1 VWVHD
6 KEQGC
11 IRERGV
17 KKLSTEKHYY
27 SAEAPDGGLD
37 PEPEKVLAGL
47 ESHAAPIIKGLRYE
61 RGLRSEE
68 EATLAVFMAS
78 MKFRVSS
85 YRSYARSH
93 VAANEARIRESA
105 FPSVGALAEGLR
117 RAGHLEA
124 EDPDVVRQIFREV
137 RSGERELGLTK
148 NHDIE
153 HMFRH
158 TRKIAEV
165 LLTLDWTFAWAPSG
179 TSFAT
184 SDDPVLVLGPN
195 LEAPEGFVGE
205 MGFAS
210 PGATKVLPLNQDVCL
225 VVGLGPHSVSHG
237 LLDRKTVRHLNL
249 QQARHY
255 ERWLIARDK
264 ALVERL
270 VG

>member
-1 VWVHD
+1 M
-6 KEQGC
+6 
-11 IRERGV
+11 
-17 KKLSTEKHYY
+17 STEKHYY
-27 SAEAPDGGLD
+27 SAEAPGGMLD
-37 PEPEKVLAGL
+37 PEPEKALAGL
-47 ESHAAPIIKGLRYE
+47 ESRAAPIIKGLRYGC
-61 RGLRSEE
+61 GLRSEE
-68 EATLAVFMAS
+68 EATPSVFMAS

-93 VAANEARIRESA
+93 VAANGARIRERA

-117 RAGHLEA
+117 RAGHPEA
-124 EDPDVVRQIFREV
+124 EDPGLVEQIFREV

-148 NHDIE
+148 NYDIE

-184 SDDPVLVLGPN
+184 SDDPVLVLGPD
-195 LEAPEGFVGE
+195 LKAPEGFVGE
-205 MGFAS
+205 IGFAS

-225 VVGLGPHSVSHG
+225 VVGSRSHSLSHG
-237 LLDRKTVRHLNL
+237 RLDREAVRHLNL
-249 QQARHY
+249 EQARHY
-255 ERWLIARDK
+255 ERWLIARDEP
-264 ALVERL
+264 LVERI